1 MRYFIVGKR
10 GGLTLLLTSIRTK
23 HKGSARIFAVSVRS
37 RDRRRFIM
45 VDHCA
50 NGTVG
55 CELGKKNNEK
65 EGRNEPNPPCP
76 VGSRMHK
83 EDYTA

>member
-10 GGLTLLLTSIRTK
+10 GGLTLLLASVRTK
-23 HKGSARIFAVSVRS
+23 YKGLARIFAVLVRS
-37 RDRRRFIM
+37 RHRRRFIM
-45 VDHCA
+45 VDHRA

-65 EGRNEPNPPCP
+65 EARDEPDPPCP
-76 VGSRMHK
+76 VGSRTHK
-83 EDYTA
+83 KDYTA